1 MDCAEVNINILCT
14 GCEAARSFC
23 HQPAGDTFQVN
34 LNNGTRFSEEKHG
47 TEMPEPKIQSTSWN
61 PEIEK
66 SILKRWQDDNTY
78 AFLPADRS
86 RPAFVIDT
94 PPPYPSG
101 RPWHIG
107 AAAHYAQID
116 MIARTARMSGKNV
129 LFPIGIDRN
138 GLPVEI
144 YTEKKYKIRM
154 RQMDRQKFL
163 DLCKGALDDLE
174 AEMLEIMRSMG
185 LSGDFANYYRTD
197 SDDYRS
203 LTQATFI
210 RLWRQGLVYLANRPN
225 NYCPDCG
232 TTIADAEI
240 IHDDLPTKL
249 VHMKFKVAE
258 TGDTLTIASTR
269 PELLFACQAVIV
281 NPEDDRYRALQGKHA
296 SIPIFERQVEIRP
309 HHSAKPEF
317 GTGAVMVCSYG
328 DQNDVQ
334 VFRELGL
341 KEIVALSENGVTTE
355 AAGQY
360 QGLRINQARTRIVD
374 DLKAAGLVEKEESIM
389 HSTPLCERSKT
400 PIEIIPLH
408 DYYVKQLEFVPKLR
422 ELAMTELKFHPEM
435 HRQILLNWLD
445 SVAIDWPVSR
455 RRFYGTEI
463 PIWYCNSCGTPN
475 LPSPGGYYRPWK
487 EKPPF
492 ERCEKCGGSD
502 FTGEDRTFD
511 TWMDSSISPLYVTR
525 YGRDEQLFSYG
536 YPTALRPQAKDI
548 IRTWLHYTMLRCVQ
562 LTGKIPWHEAWIMG
576 YGVDEKGEKMSK
588 SKGNVIDPFP
598 VIQKY
603 GADTFRFWSASETGL
618 GYDFRCSEQ
627 RIAGAQ
633 KFLSKLWNIARFLSS
648 FPVAKEPAELVP
660 TDAWILAELGRLE
673 QECKRGYDG
682 YDFWIPANAIRE
694 FTWNVFAAH
703 YVEMVKGRAYDT
715 AHPGHQSALYTLHK
729 CFSTILLLLAPITPF
744 ATEELWDKIYA
755 DGKSIHLHDYL
766 SSIKSGSQQTGQSE
780 TTKAITDFNSLVWN
794 KKKETIS
801 KETGKPLSLKDS
813 IDIEVP
819 EKLAPFRPDLEAM
832 HNIKRPQ

>member
-1 MDCAEVNINILCT
+1 M
-14 GCEAARSFC
+14 
-23 HQPAGDTFQVN
+23 
-34 LNNGTRFSEEKHG
+34 
-47 TEMPEPKIQSTSWN
+47 EPKIQTKSWN
-61 PEIEK
+61 HEIETA
-66 SILKRWQDDNTY
+66 ILKKWQDDDVYRFEIT
-78 AFLPADRS
+78 DK
-86 RPAFVIDT
+86 PAFVIDT

-101 RPWHIG
+101 KPWHMG

-144 YTEKKYKIRM
+144 YTEKKYKVRM

-174 AEMLEIMRSMG
+174 AEMLQIMKNMG
-185 LSGDFANYYRTD
+185 LSGDFAHYYRTD
-197 SDDYRS
+197 SDQYRA

-210 RLWRQGLVYLANRPN
+210 ELWKRGLVYLANRPN

-240 IHDDLPTKL
+240 IYDDLPTKL
-249 VHMKFKVAE
+249 VHMKFKIAGTSE
-258 TGDTLTIASTR
+258 NIIIASTR

-281 NPEDDRYRALQGKHA
+281 NPDDERYLDYQNK
-296 SIPIFERQVEIRP
+296 SVILPIFGREVPIKI

-317 GTGAVMVCSYG
+317 GSGAVMVCSYG

-334 VFRELGL
+334 VFRELQL
-341 KEIVALSENGVTTE
+341 KEIVALSENGITTE
-355 AAGQY
+355 AAGAY
-360 QGLRINQARTRIVD
+360 AGLRINQARTRVIE

-389 HSTPLCERSKT
+389 HRTPLCERSKT

-408 DYYVKQLEFVPKLR
+408 DYYVKQLDYVPQLR
-422 ELAMTELKFHPEM
+422 ELAMQLKFHPEM

-463 PIWYCNSCGTPN
+463 PIWYCNSCKSPL
-475 LPSPGGYYRPWK
+475 LPEPGKYYRPWK
-487 EKPPF
+487 EGPPF
-492 ERCEKCGGSD
+492 EACAKCGGKE

-511 TWMDSSISPLYVTR
+511 TWMDSSISPLFVTKF
-525 YGRDEQLFSYG
+525 GSDDKLHG
-536 YPTALRPQAKDI
+536 YAYPASVRPQAKDI

-562 LTGKIPWHEAWIMG
+562 LTDKMPWNEAWIMG

-598 VIQKY
+598 IIQKY
-603 GADTFRFWSASETGL
+603 GADTFRFWAASEANL

-627 RIAGAQ
+627 RIAAAQ
-633 KFLSKLWNIARFLSS
+633 KFLSKLWNVGRFLSS
-648 FPVAKEPAELVP
+648 FDVVKDEPQKLEASDE
-660 TDAWILAELGRLE
+660 WILAELSRLV
-673 QECKRGYDG
+673 QDCKRGYDE
-682 YDFWIPANAIRE
+682 YNFFVPANAIRD

-703 YVEMVKGRAYDT
+703 YLEMVKGRAYEDR
-715 AHPGHQSALYTLHK
+715 PGHASALYTLHK
-729 CFSTILLLLAPITPF
+729 VFSTLLLLLAPITPF
-744 ATEELWDKIYA
+744 IAEELWTKMYSEKSVHLQEMPSDVKTGA
-755 DGKSIHLHDYL
+755 DMAKFTKSI
-766 SSIKSGSQQTGQSE
+766 S
-780 TTKAITDFNSLVWN
+780 DFNSQVWN
-794 KKKETIS
+794 KKKETVS
-801 KETGKPLSLKDS
+801 PETGKPLSLKDP
-813 IDIEVP
+813 IDMPVP
-819 EKLAPFRPDLEAM
+819 DDLAPFAADLISM
-832 HNIKRPQ
+832 HNLTRK

>member
-1 MDCAEVNINILCT
+1 M
-14 GCEAARSFC
+14 
-23 HQPAGDTFQVN
+23 
-34 LNNGTRFSEEKHG
+34 
-47 TEMPEPKIQSTSWN
+47 EPKIETKSWN
-61 PEIEK
+61 HEIE
-66 SILKRWQDDNTY
+66 SAILKRWQDEDTY
-78 AFLPADRS
+78 RFEINEK
-86 RPAFVIDT
+86 PAFAIDT

-144 YTEKKYKIRM
+144 YTEKKYKVRM

-163 DLCKGALDDLE
+163 DLCRGALDDLE
-174 AEMLEIMRSMG
+174 AEMLQIMKNMG
-185 LSGDFANYYRTD
+185 LSGDFSHYYRTD
-197 SDDYRS
+197 SDEYRA

-210 RLWRQGLVYLANRPN
+210 ELWKRGLVYLANRPN

-249 VHMKFKVAE
+249 VHMKFKIANNS
-258 TGDTLTIASTR
+258 DDQIIIASTR

-281 NPEDDRYRALQGKHA
+281 NPEDERYLDYQNKSVVLPLYNREVPVKT
-296 SIPIFERQVEIRP
+296 
-309 HHSAKPEF
+309 HHSARPEF
-317 GTGAVMVCSYG
+317 GSGAVMVCSYG

-341 KEIVALSENGVTTE
+341 KEIVALNENGITTE
-355 AAGQY
+355 AAGAY
-360 QGLRINQARTRIVD
+360 AGLRVNQARTKVIE
-374 DLKAAGLVEKEESIM
+374 DLKAANLVEKEESIM
-389 HSTPLCERSKT
+389 HRTPLCERSKT

-408 DYYVKQLEFVPKLR
+408 DYYVKQLDYVPQLR
-422 ELAMTELKFHPEM
+422 DLAMQLKFHPEM

-463 PIWYCNSCGTPN
+463 PIWYCNSCKSPL
-475 LPSPGGYYRPWK
+475 LPEPGKYYRPWK
-487 EKPPF
+487 ESPPF
-492 ERCEKCGGSD
+492 EKCPKCGHAE

-511 TWMDSSISPLYVTR
+511 TWMDSSISPLYVTKF
-525 YGRDEQLFSYG
+525 GKDKKLFDYA
-536 YPTALRPQAKDI
+536 YPMALRPQAKDI

-562 LTGKIPWHEAWIMG
+562 LTGKMPWTDAWIMG

-598 VIQKY
+598 VIQQY
-603 GADTFRFWSASETGL
+603 GADTFRFWSASEANL

-627 RIAGAQ
+627 RIAGSQ
-633 KFLSKLWNIARFLSS
+633 KFLSKLWNVGRFLSS
-648 FPVAKEPAELVP
+648 FDIVKEQPQKLEAS
-660 TDAWILAELGRLE
+660 DRWILAELAKLV
-673 QECKRGYDG
+673 QECRRGYDD
-682 YDFWIPANAIRE
+682 YNFFVPANAIRD

-703 YVEMVKGRAYDT
+703 YIEMVKGRAYDSNQQ
-715 AHPGHQSALYTLHK
+715 GHASALYTLHRV
-729 CFSTILLLLAPITPF
+729 FSTILLLLAPMTPF
-744 ATEELWDKIYA
+744 ISEELWSKMYSE
-755 DGKSIHLHDYL
+755 KKSSIHH
-766 SSIKSGSQQTGQSE
+766 QQLPAAEEGKDAE
-780 TTKAITDFNSLVWN
+780 FAKYTKAITDFNSQVWN
-794 KKKETIS
+794 KKKETVS
-801 KETGKPLSLKDS
+801 KETGKPMSLKDP
-813 IDIEVP
+813 IEIAVP
-819 EKLAPFRPDLEAM
+819 EELAPFAADLTSM
-832 HNIKRPQ
+832 HNLISK